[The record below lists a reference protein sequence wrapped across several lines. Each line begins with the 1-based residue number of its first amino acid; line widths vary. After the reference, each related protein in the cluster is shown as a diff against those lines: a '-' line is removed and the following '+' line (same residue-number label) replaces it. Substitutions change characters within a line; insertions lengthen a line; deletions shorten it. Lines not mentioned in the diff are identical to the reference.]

1 MPAMECAGAP
11 KDAQAGHVKTRKE
24 KRPVDANNYR
34 DRAGSYRIVHGIN
47 RSEHRIT
54 VHQIEPRGKVYKHHD
69 ARLRDDRGG
78 RAGSGQATFRRRT
91 ALHACTQRAPT
102 RRGVARES
110 RRTGGGAGGGGA
122 SAERTGRGIGQ
133 CAACGMR
140 AAPKG

>member
-1 MPAMECAGAP
+1 MPAMKCASAP

-47 RSEHRIT
+47 RSEPQST

-91 ALHACTQRAPT
+91 AVMHAARADAPRSGAGIAAHRG
-102 RRGVARES
+102 RRGR
-110 RRTGGGAGGGGA
+110 
-122 SAERTGRGIGQ
+122 GRGQRG
-133 CAACGMR
+133 ANGLRDRAVRGMR
-140 AAPKG
+140 NAGRPKG